1 MNKMNFDNFFKN
13 NKYVICPHCEQK
25 LKKGSKFCST
35 CGFVLENSM
44 KKEQSE
50 ELYFGR
56 EELSTAVKSDEIP
69 DSQYAQKIS
78 NTTKVLKSIYT
89 VMFFVIG
96 IFSILMIG
104 LPLFAKSSNIWVY
117 TQHMVESYKVSI
129 PTYFKIDGFSNF
141 FSIIHTILE
150 YLEEPSK
157 VINPTFMMFVYDI
170 IVAVITI
177 TIAIIGLLIIL
188 FSIVSLLDNKTN
200 ASLKRLVGVSLALSM
215 IMIFLLNCYGIAP
228 ILVAVSSIGAL
239 IILYIGGI
247 ISDEKPL
254 LVRHLVNKSI
264 TLIVLLVLIVF
275 SSIGLVNVNITLGG
289 NLYQFLPSHN
299 NVTLT
304 PNLEACR
311 GFFLELIQFVQCSSG
326 DELFTQNTSTL
337 NIISSIFHIIYIV
350 FAIFS
355 FVDILKSLSKISIR
369 FPVSMIIVSTITFY
383 IFSITLIVFNHLVN
397 DVAFYNY
404 LQEIGSVT
412 SELNGDELKALQD
425 ANRVFMISPRLIIAM
440 ILYLPA
446 CIYSVIA
453 KRQCL
458 QNKKAA
464 ISNFQEG

>member
-1 MNKMNFDNFFKN
+1 MNKINFDNFFKN

-44 KKEQSE
+44 KKDQTE

-56 EELSTAVKSDEIP
+56 EEPSVAVKSDEIP

-78 NTTKVLKSIYT
+78 KTTKVLKNLYT
-89 VMFFVIG
+89 VMYFVIG
-96 IFSILMIG
+96 IFSLLMIG
-104 LPLFAKSSNIWVY
+104 LPLFSKSSNVWSY
-117 TQHMVESYKVSI
+117 TTHMVESYKVSI
-129 PTYFKIDGFSNF
+129 PSYFKIDGFSNF
-141 FSIIHTILE
+141 FSILNTIFT
-150 YLEEPSK
+150 YLDEPSK
-157 VINPTFMMFVYDI
+157 VLNPAFIMFIYDI
-170 IVAVITI
+170 IVALVTI
-177 TIAIIGLLIIL
+177 SIAIIGLLIIL
-188 FSIVSLLDNKTN
+188 FSIVSLLDNKSN
-200 ASLKRLVGVSLALSM
+200 ALLKRLVGISLALSM
-215 IMIFLLNCYGIAP
+215 IMVFLLNCYGIAP
-228 ILVAVSSIGAL
+228 ILVVLSSISTL

-247 ISDEKPL
+247 LSDEKPL
-254 LVRHLVNKSI
+254 LVRHLINKSV

-289 NLYQFLPSHN
+289 NLYQFLPIN
-299 NVTLT
+299 NNITLT

-311 GFFLELIQFVQCSSG
+311 GLFLELIQFVQCSSG
-326 DELFTQNTSTL
+326 DEIFTKHTSTL
-337 NIISSIFHIIYIV
+337 NLISCIFHIIYIV
-350 FAIFS
+350 FGIFS

-383 IFSITLIVFNHLVN
+383 IFSFSLIAFNQLVN
-397 DVAFYNY
+397 DAAFYNY
-404 LQEIGSVT
+404 LQEIGSV
-412 SELNGDELKALQD
+412 SNELSGDEIAILKQ

-440 ILYLPA
+440 FLYLPA

-464 ISNFQEG
+464 VSNF